1 MTKTYLAFDVGG
13 TTIKY
18 ALVDSDLNITEP
30 GKVDTKHNQ
39 DGHILKQ
46 LIEISHQFQQ
56 KHLLSG
62 IGVSTAGIVGND
74 GGILYAGPTI
84 PNYQG
89 TKIKQELEEATT
101 LPVFVVNDVDA
112 ALLGEAV
119 NGTAKETKNAYCIA
133 LGTGIGGA
141 NLQNGK
147 LISGQHNYANSIGYI
162 LYEKETKTYYEQRA
176 STLALEGALKQYN
189 VGVIEAFAL
198 AKSGDKFYT
207 EILQNWAYEVAKGLA
222 EIVLLFD
229 PEIIVIGGAVS
240 QQGDYLT
247 NLLTEQ
253 LKQLVPEGLLK
264 AKVKTAK
271 LADQAQLLGALSKF
285 LKEEVEV

>member
-1 MTKTYLAFDVGG
+1 MTKKYLAFDVGG

-18 ALVDSDLNITEP
+18 ALVDSELNITEP
-30 GKVDTKHNQ
+30 GKVNTEHNK

-56 KHLLSG
+56 KNLLSG
-62 IGVSTAGIVGND
+62 IGVSTAGIVGDD
-74 GGILYAGPTI
+74 GAILYAGPTI
-84 PNYQG
+84 PDYQG

-119 NGTAKETKNAYCIA
+119 DGTAKEMDNAYCIA

-141 NLQNGK
+141 NLQNGH
-147 LISGQHNYANSIGYI
+147 LISGEHNFANSIGYI
-162 LYEKETKTYYEQRA
+162 LYEKESDTYYEQRA
-176 STLALEGALKQYN
+176 STLALEADLKQYH

-198 AKSGDKFYT
+198 AKSGDEFYKK
-207 EILQNWAYEVAKGLA
+207 ILDRWAYEVARGLA

-229 PEIIVIGGAVS
+229 PEVIVIGGAVS
-240 QQGDYLT
+240 QQGDFLT
-247 NLLTEQ
+247 DLLMDQ
-253 LKQLVPEGLLK
+253 LRQLVPAGLLK
-264 AKVKTAK
+264 SELKTAE
-271 LADQAQLLGALSKF
+271 LADQAQLLGALSEF
-285 LKEEVEV
+285 LV